1 MTDQQRKQLSKLWR
15 CRFLPGSNDKKF
27 VNNLANREFNLL
39 PSEKSIELS
48 DKQIKYLNDL
58 TNKYRVQ
65 ISKLL

>member
-1 MTDQQRKQLSKLWR
+1 MTDEQRKQLAKLWR
-15 CRFLPGSNDKKF
+15 CRFFPGSSDKKF
-27 VNNLANREFNLL
+27 VNTLANREFNLL

-48 DKQIKYLNDL
+48 EKQIKYLNDL